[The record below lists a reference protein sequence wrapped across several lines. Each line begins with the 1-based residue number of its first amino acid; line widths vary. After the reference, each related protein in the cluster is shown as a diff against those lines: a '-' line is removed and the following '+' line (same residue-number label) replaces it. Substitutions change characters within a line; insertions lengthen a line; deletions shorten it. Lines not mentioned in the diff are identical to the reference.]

1 MTEDD
6 DLTPVAEEETT
17 STGNHDEPEG
27 EDSQQNDSY
36 ALLSEESDA
45 PKTPQ
50 DYLRQGEKIL
60 SEGNVNEA
68 LDRYREAV
76 RLTRASGEDDT
87 DTRVELGDAYAYSG
101 QGLNAYRQYKRAIKQ
116 SPRKAEPYFSLGEL
130 YQRYG
135 RMDAAVAALRQA
147 VQLAP
152 GNAYY
157 RYKLGD
163 ALALFGDLEGAIS
176 ELEESIQLKPQD
188 GFYHFWLG
196 DLYARVRRYDD
207 AVREMQ
213 QATIFSPYDAYYNV
227 RLGALY
233 ARLGQTRN
241 AAIAVRQALKL
252 TPDNAAY
259 HCFMADFYSE
269 LKLDAHAIYH
279 YQRAGIL
286 DDYDTTTLHRL
297 RVLAGSAEE
306 DESLLTLEPAG
317 EPDYTE

>member
-1 MTEDD
+1 MNQDD
-6 DLTPVAEEETT
+6 DLAPIAEEVTQET
-17 STGNHDEPEG
+17 GDHDEPE
-27 EDSQQNDSY
+27 DARQTDAY
-36 ALLSEESDA
+36 AVLSEDTEA

-60 SEGNVNEA
+60 AEGNVNEA

-76 RLTRASGEDDT
+76 RLTRATGQDDT

-135 RMDAAVAALRQA
+135 RLDAAIAAFRQA
-147 VQLAP
+147 VRLASA
-152 GNAYY
+152 NAYY

-176 ELEESIQLKPQD
+176 ELEEAIHLKPQD

-196 DLYARVRRYDD
+196 DLYARATRYDD

-233 ARLGQTRN
+233 ARMGQTRN
-241 AAIAVRQALKL
+241 AALAVRQALKI
-252 TPDNAAY
+252 TPENAAY

-306 DESLLTLEPAG
+306 DESALALEAV
-317 EPDYTE
+317 EQDYHE